1 MIKKNNFFTCI
12 KIKRVKYVKENELIY
27 DYVSNTSKI
36 EMSSYLDASK
46 FYSMRVLKSKN
57 KFVSL
62 FFNQSSIWL
71 FSIIIGILIFE
82 LWISLITPFASV
94 VTMLQLFIISPVILS
109 IHWSYKPA
117 KENSSEFGSS
127 IKYFCFFFPCLSSH
141 FHS

>member
-62 FFNQSSIWL
+62 FFNQSSI
-71 FSIIIGILIFE
+71 
-82 LWISLITPFASV
+82 
-94 VTMLQLFIISPVILS
+94 
-109 IHWSYKPA
+109 
-117 KENSSEFGSS
+117 
-127 IKYFCFFFPCLSSH
+127 
-141 FHS
+141 